1 MTQRTYFMLCW
12 SFQLS
17 LVCMLRNVRDDSMRG
32 LGSEHLLRV
41 HDSHFQLGCCS
52 PTRAC
57 LLLCSPQALLE
68 HISLFFTNTFRPCC
82 LCFKNMH
89 FTVVLSCSKQA
100 HPWWLVAL
108 HRVASGM
115 NNGCR
120 QLAVSQC
127 CNLQTIFISHVQ
139 LSRQLPIIVITSFI
153 PDIII
158 RPQWLRFVHQH
169 HRTLMLNMKKHRP
182 SSPDG
187 FYCLVDI
194 WIDGLIYLQ

>member
-1 MTQRTYFMLCW
+1 MTRKTYFMLCW

-68 HISLFFTNTFRPCC
+68 HISLFFTNTIRPCC
-82 LCFKNMH
+82 RCFKNMH

-100 HPWWLVAL
+100 HPWWLYTEW
-108 HRVASGM
+108 RVAWIMDAGSSQYRSVVICKQFSFRM
-115 NNGCR
+115 CNYH
-120 QLAVSQC
+120 VS
-127 CNLQTIFISHVQ
+127 
-139 LSRQLPIIVITSFI
+139 SRSSSS
-153 PDIII
+153 
-158 RPQWLRFVHQH
+158 RH
-169 HRTLMLNMKKHRP
+169 
-182 SSPDG
+182 SSPTSSSDLSADSDLCTNITG
-187 FYCLVDI
+187 HRC
-194 WIDGLIYLQ
+194 